1 MRVLYARY
9 RGYSRCPVCEGY
21 RVRKDALYVKVGGL
35 HIGEVTELTIGHS
48 RRFFDE
54 LELGQWGEGVGG
66 QILYECRK
74 RLGYLDEVGLEYRT
88 VDRLTATLRGGE
100 TQTRCL

>member
-35 HIGEVTELTIGHS
+35 HIGEVTEMTIGHS

-54 LELGQWGEGVGG
+54 LELSQWEEGVAG
-66 QILYECRK
+66 QILYEISKSIR
-74 RLGYLDEVGLEYRT
+74 YLDEVVLEYLNI
-88 VDRLTATLRGGE
+88 DRLCNSLRVGVSL
-100 TQTRCL
+100 RF